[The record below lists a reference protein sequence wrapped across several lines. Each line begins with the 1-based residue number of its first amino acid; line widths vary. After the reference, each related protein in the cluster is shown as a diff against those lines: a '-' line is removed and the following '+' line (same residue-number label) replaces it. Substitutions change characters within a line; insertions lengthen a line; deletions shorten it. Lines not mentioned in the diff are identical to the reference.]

1 MDSSSI
7 AGAALLMKTAQTQ
20 QTMTV
25 SAMKMAAEQQTKIAD
40 LLAQNTAQLPQ
51 STAQNTE
58 FTFSTYA

>member
-1 MDSSSI
+1 
-7 AGAALLMKTAQTQ
+7 
-20 QTMTV
+20 MTV